1 MDPAR
6 LRAGLEHLIEKERA
20 QTHGDPDREAL
31 EWADRI
37 VALERKRSGFQD
49 MAAEGLITFDE
60 LRVKLAGL
68 KEDLE
73 RAQRELETLAQ
84 RQQRIERLEED
95 ARQVMR
101 SYAGMVP
108 ENLRTL
114 GPKERHEVYRM
125 LRLRVAAYPDGT
137 LLASGA
143 LGEADHVYTTET
155 ISRCCGG
162 VHTPLGRNSP
172 RR

>member
-1 MDPAR
+1 
-6 LRAGLEHLIEKERA
+6 LEEGLE
-20 QTHGDPDREAL
+20 T
-31 EWADRI
+31 
-37 VALERKRSGFQD
+37 
-49 MAAEGLITFDE
+49 
-60 LRVKLAGL
+60 
-68 KEDLE
+68 
-73 RAQRELETLAQ
+73 AQRELETLAQ

-95 ARQVMR
+95 AEQVMR

-114 GPKERHEVYRM
+114 EPKERHEIYRM

-155 ISRCCGG
+155 ISRCCGRSTYPVG
-162 VHTPLGRNSP
+162 LGFSATMAGAAREEYASSGRWGNLVHTAAKG
-172 RR
+172 